1 MFFFNTLKI
10 KDIKNSEIL
19 ILGSS
24 LAKTNV
30 NHFVIE
36 DIKGIKKEKI
46 LNFGFSYGTPF
57 DMYVNVLKY
66 KKYLKNVK
74 TVFIGL
80 EPFILTEKY
89 YINKFYEKFLLT
101 KQQLEYIKK
110 YHTNYIEKYNPCF
123 WNFDCKKIEKNCNIP
138 IFNEIYNGFEPRI
151 YTEFEIKT
159 EDKVKLI
166 FEPINLFNISRF
178 QIKSLKKI
186 LSFFKNSQ
194 IYFIL
199 SPSFNFYNIYEKMFY
214 QFDIKLVELLKKELG
229 NIQIIGELKNNCLER
244 TDFFDDIHLNL
255 KGSTKF
261 TESILKQKAT
271 NIFDINSLLDVKM
284 FCEKSKKNY
293 FWEQADKFITK
304 IKIFIGDKK
313 NIALIGNTN
322 IAKLI
327 KFSIKDIDFII
338 FDDYKYDGNNIFSTK
353 YINDFQID
361 KVIQTYFGSSFNTKL
376 ELFKLEDENRILHTQ
391 LEMYFSISNK
401 LDRRNC
407 F

>member
-1 MFFFNTLKI
+1 
-10 KDIKNSEIL
+10 
-19 ILGSS
+19 
-24 LAKTNV
+24 
-30 NHFVIE
+30 
-36 DIKGIKKEKI
+36 
-46 LNFGFSYGTPF
+46 
-57 DMYVNVLKY
+57 
-66 KKYLKNVK
+66 
-74 TVFIGL
+74 
-80 EPFILTEKY
+80 
-89 YINKFYEKFLLT
+89 
-101 KQQLEYIKK
+101 
-110 YHTNYIEKYNPCF
+110 
-123 WNFDCKKIEKNCNIP
+123 
-138 IFNEIYNGFEPRI
+138 
-151 YTEFEIKT
+151 
-159 EDKVKLI
+159 
-166 FEPINLFNISRF
+166 
-178 QIKSLKKI
+178 
-186 LSFFKNSQ
+186 
-194 IYFIL
+194 
-199 SPSFNFYNIYEKMFY
+199 
-214 QFDIKLVELLKKELG
+214 
-229 NIQIIGELKNNCLER
+229 
-244 TDFFDDIHLNL
+244 
-255 KGSTKF
+255 
-261 TESILKQKAT
+261 
-271 NIFDINSLLDVKM
+271 M